1 MQPAILSWYKSF
13 SWTALRAD
21 LIAGITVALVLI
33 PQSMAYAQ
41 LAGLPPYYGLYA
53 AFLPPMVAA
62 MFGSSNQ
69 LQTGPVAVVSLMTA
83 ASLEPFAR
91 AGSEGFIAYAVLLAL
106 IIGIFQLSLGLLRLG
121 MLVNFL
127 AHPVVLGF
135 TNAAAIII
143 GTSQLSKIFGVYVD
157 DAEHHYQTIINVV
170 KAAIYYTHIPTLLL
184 ALLAFIIMAGLKKIN
199 PKIPNVLVAVVV
211 TTLISWAI
219 GFQHNK
225 KVDIS
230 AIMDGDTLT
239 VIELYNV
246 EAKEIKELSD
256 KKTLKAEK
264 LRESIDENGEHN
276 EEALEI
282 ELTISLIN
290 LNISEHKE
298 TANEYRKILR
308 NYLLVAVKDGEQ
320 LKFYQKNKLPPELKD
335 DGRIWRMKVSNDPID
350 TTSITIRGGGS
361 VIGEIPKGLP
371 KFAMPKI
378 SLSVALELIPTAMII
393 ALLGFMEAI
402 SIAKAMATRTGQ
414 RLSPNQELVGQ
425 GLANIIGSFFHCY
438 PVSGSFSRSAV
449 NIQSGAITGMSSVFT
464 SCIVAI
470 TLLFFT
476 PLLFHLPQS
485 VLAVVIMM
493 AVVGLIN
500 IKGIMHAWHAQKY
513 DGAVAIISFIFTL
526 AFAPHL
532 DKGIMIGVGLSLGHY
547 LFRNM
552 KPRIAVLS
560 RTVQNSYRD
569 ADLLNLPRCDYMTI
583 IRFDGSLFFANTS
596 YLEDQ
601 ILERVSAKKLLKQ
614 VFIVGHGINELD
626 ATGEEMLSMLIDR
639 LRDKGIEIS
648 FIGIKLQVY
657 QVMQRTHLVEK
668 IGENNFYQTLE
679 QAIASVY
686 ESLHIEGHEQNCPLQ
701 PLNSL
706 Y

>member
-1 MQPAILSWYKSF
+1 
-13 SWTALRAD
+13 
-21 LIAGITVALVLI
+21 
-33 PQSMAYAQ
+33 
-41 LAGLPPYYGLYA
+41 
-53 AFLPPMVAA
+53 
-62 MFGSSNQ
+62 
-69 LQTGPVAVVSLMTA
+69 
-83 ASLEPFAR
+83 
-91 AGSEGFIAYAVLLAL
+91 
-106 IIGIFQLSLGLLRLG
+106 
-121 MLVNFL
+121 
-127 AHPVVLGF
+127 
-135 TNAAAIII
+135 
-143 GTSQLSKIFGVYVD
+143 
-157 DAEHHYQTIINVV
+157 
-170 KAAIYYTHIPTLLL
+170 
-184 ALLAFIIMAGLKKIN
+184 
-199 PKIPNVLVAVVV
+199 
-211 TTLISWAI
+211 
-219 GFQHNK
+219 
-225 KVDIS
+225 
-230 AIMDGDTLT
+230 
-239 VIELYNV
+239 
-246 EAKEIKELSD
+246 
-256 KKTLKAEK
+256 
-264 LRESIDENGEHN
+264 
-276 EEALEI
+276 
-282 ELTISLIN
+282 
-290 LNISEHKE
+290 
-298 TANEYRKILR
+298 
-308 NYLLVAVKDGEQ
+308 
-320 LKFYQKNKLPPELKD
+320 
-335 DGRIWRMKVSNDPID
+335 
-350 TTSITIRGGGS
+350 
-361 VIGEIPKGLP
+361 
-371 KFAMPKI
+371 
-378 SLSVALELIPTAMII
+378 
-393 ALLGFMEAI
+393 
-402 SIAKAMATRTGQ
+402 
-414 RLSPNQELVGQ
+414 
-425 GLANIIGSFFHCY
+425 
-438 PVSGSFSRSAV
+438 
-449 NIQSGAITGMSSVFT
+449 
-464 SCIVAI
+464 
-470 TLLFFT
+470 
-476 PLLFHLPQS
+476 
-485 VLAVVIMM
+485 MM